1 MRYRKI
7 AVIDDDKESLSE
19 IEEILLLGGY
29 IPVVV
34 NNALSAVD
42 AVVQSNPDVIL
53 LELRMPV
60 KNGFELS
67 DAINRVFETRRIPL
81 IAMSDFFKKELGW
94 FLYFCG
100 IKRWLKKPF
109 QPLDVIWAIENEIE
123 ESKNILY

>member
-42 AVVQSNPDVIL
+42 TVIQSKPDVIL

-67 DAINRVFETRRIPL
+67 DTINRVFETRRIPL
-81 IAMSDFFKKELGW
+81 IAMSDLFKKELGW
-94 FLYFCG
+94 FLDFCG